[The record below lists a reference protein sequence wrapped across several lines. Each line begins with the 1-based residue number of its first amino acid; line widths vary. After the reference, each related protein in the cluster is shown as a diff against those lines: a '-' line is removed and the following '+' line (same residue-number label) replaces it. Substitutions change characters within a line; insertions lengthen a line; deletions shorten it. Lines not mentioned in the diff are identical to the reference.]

1 MSDSRDPM
9 DCSAPA
15 SSVRRIFQTR
25 LLDRVAISF
34 YFFLRGSSQP
44 RDRTPVSGT
53 AGRFFTHW
61 AAREAPLVIRTTKI
75 ESEWNTT
82 TLIWEWLFFFFFLM
96 TIPSVGKNIENW
108 NSHIWLAGVSK
119 ILWKEVELFFKS
131 LDRSD
136 MWSAILFLSIRP
148 W

>member
-1 MSDSRDPM
+1 MSDSCDPM
-9 DCSAPA
+9 GCSPPG
-15 SSVRRIFQTR
+15 SSVHRIFQTR
-25 LLDRVAISF
+25 ILDHVAISF
-34 YFFLRGSSQP
+34 YFFLQGSSQP
-44 RDRTPVSGT
+44 RDWTPISGT
-53 AGRFFTHW
+53 TGRFFTDW
-61 AAREAPLVIRTTKI
+61 ATREAPLVIRTMQI

-82 TLIWEWLFFFFFLM
+82 TFIWEWLTFFLM

-108 NSHIWLAGVSK
+108 NSYIWLVGVSK

-136 MWSAILFLSIRP
+136 IWSAILFLSICA

>member
-1 MSDSRDPM
+1 MSDSHDPM
-9 DCSAPA
+9 DCSPPA
-15 SSVRRIFQTR
+15 FSVRRIFQTR

-61 AAREAPLVIRTTKI
+61 AAREAPLVIRTIKLNQN
-75 ESEWNTT
+75 ELPPHSYENG
-82 TLIWEWLFFFFFLM
+82 FFFLM

-119 ILWKEVELFFKS
+119 TLWKEVELFFKS
-131 LDRSD
+131 WDRSD
-136 MWSAILFLSIRP
+136 IWSAILFLSICP